1 MEYKEKGTIKTVL
14 PVESGTSQ
22 NGKEW
27 KKVTFAISNYEGY
40 EGAEQIFAF
49 EIFGAE
55 KVDNFEKYNKV
66 GQEVEVSFNIRTNEW
81 KGKYYTSLQAWKV
94 MSGERVEQATQ
105 TPAQPIEQPK
115 PVNVDDVGLDDLP
128 F

>member
-22 NGKEW
+22 SGKEW
-27 KKVTFAISNYEGY
+27 KKLNFVISNNGGY

-49 EIFGAE
+49 EIFGTE
-55 KVDNFEKYNKV
+55 KVENFEKYNKV
-66 GQEVEVSFNIRTNEW
+66 GQEVEVSFNIRTNGW

-94 MSGERVEQATQ
+94 MSGERVEQGTYTQ
-105 TPAQPIEQPK
+105 QQPHGQPIQ
-115 PVNVDDVGLDDLP
+115 DLDDGMP

>member
-22 NGKEW
+22 SGKEW
-27 KKVTFAISNYEGY
+27 KKLNFVISNNGGY

-49 EIFGAE
+49 EIFGGE

-66 GQEVEVSFNIRTNEW
+66 GQEVEVSFNIRVNEW

-94 MSGERVEQATQ
+94 MSGERVEQGTYTPTQ
-105 TPAQPIEQPK
+105 PVAQAQEHVEDI
-115 PVNVDDVGLDDLP
+115 DGSDSLP

>member
-27 KKVTFAISNYEGY
+27 KKLNFVIANNGGY

-49 EIFGAE
+49 EIFGSE

-66 GQEVEVSFNIRTNEW
+66 GQDVEVSFNVRTNEW

-94 MSGERVEQATQ
+94 MSGERVEQATY
-105 TPAQPIEQPK
+105 TPDINGTAQPEPEPI
-115 PVNVDDVGLDDLP
+115 LDPSSDLP

>member
-27 KKVTFAISNYEGY
+27 KKLIFVISNHEGY

-55 KVDNFEKYNKV
+55 KVENFEKYNKV
-66 GQEVEVSFNIRTNEW
+66 GQEVEVSFNIKVNEW

-94 MSGERVEQATQ
+94 MAGEKVEQASY
-105 TPAQPIEQPK
+105 TPPNPVAQVQEHVEDIDSES
-115 PVNVDDVGLDDLP
+115 LP

>member
-1 MEYKEKGTIKTVL
+1 MEYKEKGTINTVL

-22 NGKEW
+22 SGKEW
-27 KKVTFAISNYEGY
+27 KKLNFVISNYEGY

-49 EIFGAE
+49 EIFGTE

-66 GQEVEVSFNIRTNEW
+66 GQDVEVSFNIRTNEW
-81 KGKYYTSLQAWKV
+81 KDKYYTSLQAWKV
-94 MSGERVEQATQ
+94 MSGERVEAS
-105 TPAQPIEQPK
+105 A
-115 PVNVDDVGLDDLP
+115 PVLEEEGSDSLP